1 MASEN
6 NQLNKVLAENGLLSP
21 EERSRYAR
29 YDKLNRGCSKENP
42 IVISETE
49 NYIRLEYEVLEILLQ
64 QRLGFRY
71 LDYELKEQHLLGDG
85 EKSFDLLII
94 DVIGLDDEIGELQ
107 VIEEHYWFD
116 ITAGFN
122 ALSQY

>member
-6 NQLNKVLAENGLLSP
+6 TQLNKVLAENGLLTP
-21 EERSRYAR
+21 EERFRYAR
-29 YDKLNRGCSKENP
+29 YDKSNRGCSKENP

-49 NYIRLEYEVLEILLQ
+49 NYIRLEYDVLEILLQ

-71 LDYELKEQHLLGDG
+71 VDYSLKEQHLLGEG
-85 EKSFDLLII
+85 EKSFDLLIV

-107 VIEEHYWFD
+107 AIEEHYWFD

-122 ALSQY
+122 AICL

>member
-6 NQLNKVLAENGLLSP
+6 TQLNKVLAENGLLSP
-21 EERSRYAR
+21 KERFRYAR
-29 YDKLNRGCSKENP
+29 YDKSNRGCSKENP

-49 NYIRLEYEVLEILLQ
+49 DYIHLEYEVLELLMQ
-64 QRLGFRY
+64 QHIGLRY
-71 LDYELKEQHLLGDG
+71 VDYSLKEQHLLGEG
-85 EKSFDLLII
+85 EKSFDLLIV

-122 ALSQY
+122 AICL